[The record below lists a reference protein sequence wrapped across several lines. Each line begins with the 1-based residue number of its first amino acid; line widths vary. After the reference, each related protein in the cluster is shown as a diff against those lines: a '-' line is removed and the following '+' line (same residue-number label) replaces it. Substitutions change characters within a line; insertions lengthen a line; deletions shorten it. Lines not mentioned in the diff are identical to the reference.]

1 MTKIT
6 DIQIGNF
13 FNFTNE
19 LGEKVPVR
27 VYGIENSVRMDDKTP
42 IGIVKISGKTTTTS
56 TVVDMLEPIPLTP
69 EYLKKINCIVENDY
83 EIKGAK
89 KYGDT
94 YVVASLVDVD
104 YVLVPDWR
112 EQPSYFF
119 GQVYTDSPF
128 REDKNMVHTI
138 MYNVKYLHELQNIL
152 HWVSWGEHDDYMYDD
167 IVNSNL

>member
-1 MTKIT
+1 MVKIE

-27 VYGIENSVRMDDKTP
+27 VYGIEKSVRMDDKSP
-42 IGIVKISGKTTTTS
+42 IGIVKISGKTTTIS
-56 TVVDMLEPIPLTP
+56 TVADTLEPIPLTP
-69 EYLKKINCIVENDY
+69 EYLKKINCVVENDY
-83 EIKGAK
+83 EVKGAK

-94 YVVASLVDVD
+94 YVVASLLDID
-104 YVLVPDWR
+104 YVLTPDWR

-128 REDKNMVHTI
+128 EEDKNAAHTI
-138 MYNVKYLHELQNIL
+138 IYNVKYLHELQNIL
-152 HWVSWGEHDDYMYDD
+152 HWVSKGVYDEEIYEN
-167 IVNSNL
+167 IVNSIM